1 VSLFSV
7 GKWAKFKSVDLSTTP
22 RAGISLKLLPQHY
35 PFWAQGMLVKGKVK
49 VNAVGL
55 FAEMLP
61 TSRNP
66 SVNLYD
72 NDDTSVSNTDTL
84 NQNPPFGNL
93 LSGNLDKIARPAAI
107 TDATHP
113 PLTLYFDNNSMEEL
127 WIAITWGK
135 A

>member
-1 VSLFSV
+1 M
-7 GKWAKFKSVDLSTTP
+7 T
-22 RAGISLKLLPQHY
+22 LLPQHY
-35 PFWAQGMLVKGKVK
+35 PFWAQSMLVKGKVK

-55 FAEMLP
+55 FAEMPP
-61 TSRNP
+61 TIRNP
-66 SVNLYD
+66 EVNLYNNPD
-72 NDDTSVSNTDTL
+72 PSASDIKSDAL
-84 NQNPPFGNL
+84 NQNPTFGNL

-113 PLTLYFDNNSMEEL
+113 PLILYFDNNSMEEL